1 MSISAPFI
9 ARPIATSLLSIA
21 VLLGGA
27 LGYGALPVSALP
39 QVDFPTI
46 VVTTSYPGAG
56 PDTMATLV
64 TAPLERQ
71 LGQINGITTLQ
82 SSSAVGTSEITLQF
96 DLTRSIDG
104 AAQDVQAA
112 INAAQGVLPQ
122 ALPYPPSYNRVNPAD
137 APILSLADH
146 QRHRAGGSGGRRRGH
161 FAAAEAEPGGR
172 GGPRGGAGRIEAG
185 HPRAARSG

>member
-1 MSISAPFI
+1 MHVPLRPLHRAPDRHLP
-9 ARPIATSLLSIA
+9 ALHR

-27 LGYGALPVSALP
+27 LGYSALPVSALP

-71 LGQINGITTLQ
+71 LGQINGITTMQ
-82 SSSAVGTSEITLQF
+82 SRPPWAPARSRCNSTSR
-96 DLTRSIDG
+96 RSIDG

-112 INAAQGVLPQ
+112 INAA
-122 ALPYPPSYNRVNPAD
+122 
-137 APILSLADH
+137 
-146 QRHRAGGSGGRRRGH
+146 AGG
-161 FAAAEAEPGGR
+161 AAILPALSAEL
-172 GGPRGGAGRIEAG
+172 
-185 HPRAARSG
+185 